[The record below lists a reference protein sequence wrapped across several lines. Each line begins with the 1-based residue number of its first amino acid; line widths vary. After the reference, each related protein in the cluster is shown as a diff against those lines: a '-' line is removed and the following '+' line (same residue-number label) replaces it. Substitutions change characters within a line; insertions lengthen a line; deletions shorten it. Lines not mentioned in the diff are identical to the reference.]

1 MPMKAEA
8 ERLLRPALLVT
19 DFAGTTMRDDGT
31 VLAAYRVALKAF
43 EIPFSKD
50 DLAARRG
57 ASKRAVFRELAARVH
72 GPDDVNAVAEQA
84 LTRFEQALRQE
95 YETGEVAEIP
105 GARNALDRL
114 KRSGVK
120 LALTTGFDRGLLD
133 LLVGRLGWGTLF
145 DLTLASSDA
154 PAGRP
159 APFLIYRAMID
170 LNVGDARQVA
180 VLGDTPLDL
189 QSGMNAQAGWVIGVL
204 SGAHQLETLGATP
217 HTHLLPSVADLPRL
231 FGLD

>member
-1 MPMKAEA
+1 MGTEG
-8 ERLLRPALLVT
+8 ERLMRPALLVT

-31 VLAAYRVALKAF
+31 VLAAYRVALDAF
-43 EIPFSKD
+43 KIPFTED

-72 GPDDVNAVAEQA
+72 GPNYVNDVAERA
-84 LTRFEQALRQE
+84 LQRFEQALRQE
-95 YETGEVAEIP
+95 YETGDVAEIP
-105 GARNALDRL
+105 GAHDALDRL
-114 KRSGVK
+114 TRGGVK

-133 LLVGRLGWGTLF
+133 LLVSRLEWGTLF

-159 APFLIYRAMID
+159 APFLIYRAMIE
-170 LNVGDARQVA
+170 LNIGDVRQVA

-189 QSGMNAQAGWVIGVL
+189 QSGMNAQAGWVVGVL
-204 SGAHQLETLGATP
+204 SGAHRVETLGATP

>member
-1 MPMKAEA
+1 MGTDAD
-8 ERLLRPALLVT
+8 RRTHPALLVT

-31 VLAAYRVALKAF
+31 VLAAYRVALDAF
-43 EIPFSKD
+43 QIPFSED

-72 GPDDVNAVAEQA
+72 GPDAVNDVAEQA
-84 LTRFEQALRQE
+84 LRRFEQALREQ
-95 YETGEVAEIP
+95 YETGEIAEIP
-105 GARNALDRL
+105 GAARALDQL
-114 KRSGVK
+114 KRSGIK

-133 LLVGRLGWGTLF
+133 LLVSRLAWGTLF

-170 LNVGDARQVA
+170 LNVGDVRQVA
-180 VLGDTPLDL
+180 VVGDTPLDL
-189 QSGMNAQAGWVIGVL
+189 QSGTNAQAGW
-204 SGAHQLETLGATP
+204 
-217 HTHLLPSVADLPRL
+217 
-231 FGLD
+231 

>member
-1 MPMKAEA
+1 M
-8 ERLLRPALLVT
+8 RPALLVT
-19 DFAGTTMRDDGT
+19 DFAGTTMRDDGS
-31 VLAAYRVALKAF
+31 VLAAYRVALDEFK
-43 EIPFSKD
+43 IPFSED

-72 GPDDVNAVAEQA
+72 GPDDVNDVAEQA
-84 LTRFEQALRQE
+84 LQRFEQALRQE

-105 GARNALDRL
+105 GTRTALDRL
-114 KRSGVK
+114 RRGGVK

-133 LLVGRLGWGTLF
+133 LLVSRLEWGTLF

-159 APFLIYRAMID
+159 APFLIYRAMIE
-170 LNVGDARQVA
+170 LNIGDVRQVA
-180 VLGDTPLDL
+180 VVGDTPLDL
-189 QSGMNAQAGWVIGVL
+189 QSGMNARAGWVIGVL
-204 SGAHQLETLGATP
+204 SGAHSVETLGATP